1 MDINE
6 KITFLKNLDYGK
18 TIAVANDPT
27 DSYTK
32 ISDGEYKGYFESHLY
47 FGDIFSIDM
56 LAEQL
61 EDVDIKIVED

>member
-1 MDINE
+1 MDINK

-47 FGDIFSIDM
+47 FGDIYTVEM

-61 EDVDIKIVED
+61 EDVEIKIVGG